1 VRTVTETKGGT
12 GTLVRET
19 SRQDLWKLSTRS
31 VVYMAIGAALYG
43 VLNLITN
50 SWLVPGTQNISLRP
64 GIVIPIF
71 FGVLFGPIV
80 GFFTGFIGNLLSDQL
95 TYGIYWNWEI
105 GNGLIGLIAGLTPLV
120 VRGAYKRWPNVV
132 TAAVASAIGIVIG
145 LGVASITD
153 QWLYSKISF
162 NAAVT
167 TEWVPGVVGDI
178 LVGIPLLVI
187 LLAAWA
193 RVRERASR

>member
-1 VRTVTETKGGT
+1 MGT
-12 GTLVRET
+12 ATLVRET

-31 VVYMAIGAALYG
+31 VVYMAIGAALYA

-50 SWLVPGTQNISLRP
+50 GWLIPGTQNVSLRP
-64 GIVIPIF
+64 GIVIPLF

-95 TYGIYWNWEI
+95 TYGIYWNWEF

-132 TAAVASAIGIVIG
+132 TAAVMSAFGIVIG

-167 TEWVPGVVGDI
+167 TEWVPSAFGDI
-178 LVGIPLLVI
+178 LIGIPLLVI

>member
-1 VRTVTETKGGT
+1 V
-12 GTLVRET
+12 
-19 SRQDLWKLSTRS
+19 
-31 VVYMAIGAALYG
+31 
-43 VLNLITN
+43 
-50 SWLVPGTQNISLRP
+50 SLRP

-95 TYGIYWNWEI
+95 TYGIYWNWEF
-105 GNGLIGLIAGLTPLV
+105 GNGLIGLVAGLTPLV
-120 VRGAYKRWPNVV
+120 IRGAYRRWPNVV
-132 TAAVASAIGIVIG
+132 AAALMSAIGIILG
-145 LGVASITD
+145 IGVASITD

-178 LVGIPLLVI
+178 LIGIPLLVI